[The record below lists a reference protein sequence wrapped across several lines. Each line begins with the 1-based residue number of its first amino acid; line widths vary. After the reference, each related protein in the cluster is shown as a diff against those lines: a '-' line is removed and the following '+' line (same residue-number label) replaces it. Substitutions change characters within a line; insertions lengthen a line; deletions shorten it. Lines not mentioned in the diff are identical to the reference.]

1 MEYAKFL
8 FSAFNYAIY
17 IVYGFTFI
25 DVAKKVLFSEMYLDN
40 ATNVVQLLATIVALF
55 FGYFKLIAY
64 VRDSKLRS
72 KILEQELRE
81 KELDNFY
88 RKHNKE
94 FIDPFNK
101 EKK

>member
-1 MEYAKFL
+1 MEYARFL

-17 IVYGFTFI
+17 IIYGFTFI
-25 DVAKKVLFSEMYLDN
+25 DVTKKVLFSEMYLDN

-64 VRDSKLRS
+64 IRDSKVKT
-72 KILEQELRE
+72 KILEQELKE
-81 KELDNFY
+81 KELANFY

-94 FIDPFNK
+94 FIEPFKK
-101 EKK
+101 E